1 VQDSPDNRANARK
14 ELEDLIE
21 LQTATLRRLEEH
33 FAPGTIEEI
42 EERRIDR
49 LRALAIRT
57 ASIVVF
63 SVSGILGA
71 WEFGV
76 YIKESWDIRS
86 AAANYAEVGV
96 RLYYEEN
103 NIAVAKE
110 FLEKALELSPN
121 DAGFLYLDAYID
133 GMAEIRRLLNLDRP
147 YNSEE
152 LDAAYR
158 ALAKSILL
166 EQQDPGGA
174 EAHILRGQIYAAL
187 KERDRAI
194 KALKTAIGID
204 PTNDFAVMRLG
215 VVEYGDGKVEE
226 AIGLFDRALGIN
238 PKSKWAMLWKG
249 IVFSDQKKLTEA
261 REQLSAA
268 LAIDPRF
275 DLALYNL
282 GWIELKEKIKN
293 YSGAE
298 GYFRRALAVNPS
310 YKEALYGLGMV
321 YGYQNQYEIALGY
334 LSQAIDLDPDFLTAW
349 KWRGIVN
356 YELKNFDEAV
366 EDFSAGLALDPANAD
381 LFVRRA
387 RVSILTG
394 EFDSGLK
401 DLLIAKKFD
410 AKNPRIYLYLAE
422 VYEQLERFDIAQET
436 LSEALKIR
444 PNYAEAHALAASIY
458 LDQGQKDLAET
469 AYRSA
474 IDSTQYKQERFAL
487 PLARLMLERGDH
499 QAASILLEPLAEKA
513 DSTAVWLE
521 LFNAAIGRQ
530 DFARAREAL
539 AAFTRL
545 DPGSNAIEKMR
556 SQIGD

>member
-1 VQDSPDNRANARK
+1 MQDSPDNRTDARK
-14 ELEDLIE
+14 ELQDLIE
-21 LQTATLRRLEEH
+21 LQTTTLRRLEEH
-33 FAPGTIEEI
+33 FAPETIDEI

-57 ASIVVF
+57 ASIVVL

-76 YIKESWDIRS
+76 YIKESWDIRG

-110 FLEKALELSPN
+110 FLEKALELSPD

-133 GMAEIRRLLNLDRP
+133 GMAEVRRLLNLDRP

-174 EAHILRGQIYAAL
+174 EAYILRGQIYAAL

-194 KALKTAIGID
+194 KALETAIGID

-238 PKSKWAMLWKG
+238 PRSKWAMLWKG
-249 IVFSDQKKLTEA
+249 IVFSDQKKLTQA

-275 DLALYNL
+275 DLALYNF

-293 YSGAE
+293 YNGAE

-356 YELKNFDEAV
+356 YEMKNFEEAV

-387 RVSILTG
+387 RVSILTN
-394 EFDSGLK
+394 ELDSALK
-401 DLLIAKKFD
+401 DLLLAKKFD
-410 AKNPRIYLYLAE
+410 TKNPRIYLYLAE
-422 VYEQLERFDIAQET
+422 VYKQLGRIDIAQET
-436 LSEALKIR
+436 LSEALQIK
-444 PNYAEAHALAASIY
+444 PKYAEAHALAASIY
-458 LDQGQKDLAET
+458 LDQGQKDLAEM

-499 QAASILLEPLAEKA
+499 EAASILLNPLADNA
-513 DSTAVWLE
+513 DSAAVWLE
-521 LFNAAIGRQ
+521 LFNASIGRQ

-556 SQIGD
+556 LRIGD